1 MKRKKRVRSFK
12 QLTLISNIIDSLSL
26 INLVVSMLLS
36 LRRAN
41 ALRVRVPILSPPQ
54 LYTNSASPIEP
65 LTKPQLKTLVLS
77 QYCHGK
83 FFNLLQNVVASPS
96 LLFSACHNLTP
107 RPSHNNATEPSSS
120 EPLNLNWVSD
130 NFFSVDEIATQ
141 LAQNR
146 FDIESCCVAVHSSRN
161 RGESLVLPN
170 LKLKVVIEAIRMVLE
185 VVYDDRFA
193 TFSYG
198 GRVGLGRHT
207 AIRYLKNTVENP
219 SWWFSVSFDGHN
231 RFDVN
236 HVEKLCLIIEEKIGD
251 ETLVDMIK
259 RLLECKVVRI
269 ELGGCYLG
277 RGFPQESGLSSIL
290 INIYFNGFDKEIQEL
305 RLQTNRE
312 NPNFELNEL
321 VSKSSNVFYKPLK
334 IYVVRYLDEILVIT
348 SGTKLLTMDL
358 KNRVVKFLENNL
370 ELRVDRV
377 KTAIHSAVSEKI
389 DFLGMELR
397 AVLPSVLHP
406 PMSEKAIRARKKY
419 LRQKEVRAL
428 ELRNARESNRK
439 KLGSKIMGNIF
450 KKLKRSNGL
459 KLDFH
464 IENEV
469 RQIFRTWGD
478 EVVQDFFGSLE
489 ERWNW
494 HRMLSSGDFLSL
506 RKIRDQLPQELVESY
521 DNFQEQVDK
530 YLKPVKLRKELEEE
544 ERRIE
549 EEEERKYAER
559 TVDDLTKLCVKVDA
573 PIKLVRKA
581 VKIAGFTNHM
591 GRPRPISLLMAL
603 EDTDIIKWYAGVGR
617 RWLDFFCCCHNF
629 KMVKTIVTYHLRFSC
644 ILTLA
649 EKHEATKRE
658 AIRHYTKDLKVS
670 DVNGTEEVHFPAES
684 EIKMMGDNN
693 LSDPK
698 PVDGA
703 LTMALIRLASD
714 EPSYH
719 CVAHFCDRTD
729 TIVYRIRLLQ
739 NDLNLNPLDEKKWVS
754 GMGTIHECLNRK
766 CLHLCYDHI
775 SALYVGKLTL
785 QDIDCTSFVDVD

>member
-1 MKRKKRVRSFK
+1 
-12 QLTLISNIIDSLSL
+12 
-26 INLVVSMLLS
+26 MLLS

-41 ALRVRVPILSPPQ
+41 ALRVRVPILSPLQ
-54 LYTNSASPIEP
+54 LYTHSASPIES

-77 QYCHGK
+77 QYRHGK
-83 FFNLLQNVVASPS
+83 FFNLLQNVVAAPS
-96 LLFSACHNLTP
+96 LLLSACHNLTP
-107 RPSHNNATEPSSS
+107 RPSHNNATEPGSS

-231 RFDVN
+231 RFDVY

-251 ETLVDMIK
+251 RTLVDMIK

-312 NPNFELNEL
+312 NPNFEFNEL

-348 SGTKLLTMDL
+348 SGTKLLTKDL

-439 KLGSKIMGNIF
+439 KLGLKIMGNIF
-450 KKLKRSNGL
+450 KKLKRSNGF

-478 EVVQDFFGSLE
+478 EVVQNFFGSLE

-573 PIKLVRKA
+573 PIELVRKA

-670 DVNGTEEVHFPAES
+670 DVNETKEVHFPTES

-775 SALYVGKLTL
+775 SALYMGKLTL